1 MISLQQNRTNITPT
15 IVYQKKD
22 LKEKTGI
29 SLTRLHELRTGQQQ
43 INLKQK
49 NVNIQKYKQLT
60 PLQTVKTTSNGQ
72 NKTNRE
78 TYCNRKLPSKHRR
91 FQKKKSTLIM

>member
-15 IVYQKKD
+15 IAYQKKD

-60 PLQTVKTTSNGQ
+60 PLWTIKTMSNSQ

-78 TYCNRKLPSKHRR
+78 TYRNRKVPSKHRR
-91 FQKKKSTLIM
+91 FQKKSTLIM